1 LRERSGALESA
12 RDALEQERTLSAERL
27 RSAEARAAGPK
38 QMPPAPKPA
47 ADSIDEP
54 AREEPRRRDRRLE
67 RDLAYERAEE
77 RGHDIRPRPAAP
89 HRVDRPVNPALQ
101 PRPNW
106 VWRVLALLVI
116 VAVAVAVWVVLHST
130 ILH

>member
-1 LRERSGALESA
+1 VPPVPAGDRFDEPER
-12 RDALEQERTLSAERL
+12 
-27 RSAEARAAGPK
+27 
-38 QMPPAPKPA
+38 
-47 ADSIDEP
+47 EP
-54 AREEPRRRDRRLE
+54 ARHDV
-67 RDLAYERAEE
+67 RA
-77 RGHDIRPRPAAP
+77 RPVAP
-89 HRVDRPVNPALQ
+89 HRADRPVNPALR